1 MTPAIPGRF
10 FIVAREVEI
19 ALLRGH
25 TSLPGLSDA
34 TLVPL
39 PPDYPIPEELLR
51 TAQVLVLEVDPTDDY
66 SLRRIAKVR
75 SERPEL
81 PIIAALSDANVSL
94 VRTLVR
100 QGVTDVA
107 TLPFA
112 PEELASQILDQFA
125 KVAEQALPTELS
137 PMFAVVRS
145 TGGCGATTV
154 ITHLAAALAE
164 KEPGSVCIVDLDLQ
178 GGDVASFVGEQPK
191 VTVSALL
198 EAGDRLDNDLL
209 RSAIIETRFGF
220 SVVAAPEV
228 ITPLDIVDVDQM
240 LKMLRL
246 LRSQYRYVLVDLP
259 AAWTNWALSVALA
272 SSEVLLITDL
282 SISSL
287 RQAKRR
293 LELFSSIGVTRER
306 AKVVVN
312 RIERRLFRTIGVG
325 EVSEALNCPVTTSL
339 TMEGATLRSA
349 QDQGLLISSVVN
361 KSKFASDIRSLADA
375 LY

>member
-10 FIVAREVEI
+10 FIVAREAEI

-25 TSLPGLSDA
+25 ASLPGLSDA

-39 PPDYPIPEELLR
+39 PPDYPLSEDILR
-51 TAQVLVLEVDPTDDY
+51 TAQVLVLEVDPSDDY

-94 VRTLVR
+94 VRMLVR

-164 KEPGSVCIVDLDLQ
+164 KEPGSVCVVDLDLQ

-240 LKMLRL
+240 L
-246 LRSQYRYVLVDLP
+246 
-259 AAWTNWALSVALA
+259 
-272 SSEVLLITDL
+272 
-282 SISSL
+282 
-287 RQAKRR
+287 
-293 LELFSSIGVTRER
+293 
-306 AKVVVN
+306 
-312 RIERRLFRTIGVG
+312 
-325 EVSEALNCPVTTSL
+325 
-339 TMEGATLRSA
+339 
-349 QDQGLLISSVVN
+349 
-361 KSKFASDIRSLADA
+361 
-375 LY
+375 